1 MSTEI
6 KVNKAELQV
15 CEKALANLATQ
26 VANRAISASIANS
39 QGSLATELNVAIEQL
54 TLIGNALNQ
63 LISRTENA
71 VRNTWVQFE
80 DTDTEIAHYFGIKE
94 DT

>member
-1 MSTEI
+1 MATEI
-6 KVNKAELQV
+6 KVNKAELQA
-15 CEKALANLATQ
+15 CEKALSTLAAQ
-26 VANRAISASIANS
+26 VANRTLSMSITNS

-71 VRNTWVQFE
+71 VRNTWMRFE
-80 DTDTEIAHYFGIKE
+80 ETDIAIASFFGIAP
-94 DT
+94 